1 MNYGFI
7 QAKAIDPRHWDRDVL
22 DAPTSEGSEA
32 DARHIP
38 VDGKDMPTT
47 DRYRCFNVVE
57 VVTLDECLHRRSSIH
72 CMEKS
77 AAVLRIRVV
86 EVIVSERWKRR
97 ALRWQGEDVGRLRQ
111 GRQAPL
117 EIGSNIDI
125 TDGQVANNDVA
136 DPIQAQPLPFDC
148 SGRANADHRFE
159 GVIFAGDAIA
169 IARADLVW
177 IDHNQFTISG
187 VRDCRRLWPHDKY

>member
-1 MNYGFI
+1 
-7 QAKAIDPRHWDRDVL
+7 
-22 DAPTSEGSEA
+22 
-32 DARHIP
+32 
-38 VDGKDMPTT
+38 
-47 DRYRCFNVVE
+47 
-57 VVTLDECLHRRSSIH
+57 
-72 CMEKS
+72 MEKS

-86 EVIVSERWKRR
+86 EVIVNERWTRR

-177 IDHNQFTISG
+177 IDHNRFHNIGRQMIAGGFGPTTNIRVSWNDFDGSDIYSSYCNGEHYWNLLFLGVPQTITIANNYF
-187 VRDCRRLWPHDKY
+187 RDKKRDSRL